1 MIDMHS
7 HILPNIDDGARS
19 VEETFHLIKEAE
31 EAGFK
36 AIVST
41 SHYMLGQY
49 ETIASDREIWIQ
61 AICEKLQ
68 EQNKDLKVYLG
79 NEIYLTKDIIKLI
92 EEKKASTINRT
103 QYILFEMPLTV
114 EPFNLYDVIYEIM
127 QYNYTPIL
135 AHPERYTF
143 VQQKPEL
150 IYELIQKGVLMQ
162 ANYASI
168 IGYYGKSAQI
178 LIKNFLQNNMIHF
191 LGSDVHRENT
201 IYPRIP
207 KILEQIKE
215 LIGEEKLKELTTINP
230 QKVLNSGKLEIEEPK
245 KIELTLKEKWILKLK
260 TKRLI

>member
-7 HILPNIDDGARS
+7 HILPNVDDGARS
-19 VEETFHLIKEAE
+19 VEETFHLIKEAQE
-31 EAGFK
+31 VGFK

-49 ETIASDREIWIQ
+49 ETIASDREIWIR
-61 AICEKLQ
+61 AICDKLQ
-68 EQNKDLKVYLG
+68 KQNIDTKIYLG
-79 NEIYLTKDIIKLI
+79 NEIYLSKYIVKLI
-92 EEKKASTINRT
+92 EEEKATTIQGT
-103 QYILFEMPLTV
+103 KYILFEMPLTI
-114 EPFNLYDVIYEIM
+114 EPFNLYDVIYEMM
-127 QYNYTPIL
+127 QYKYKPIL
-135 AHPERYTF
+135 AHPERYAF

-178 LIKNFLQNNMIHF
+178 LIKKFLQNNMIHF

-207 KILEQIKE
+207 QILEQLKNI
-215 LIGEEKLKELTTINP
+215 IGEKKLEELTTINP
-230 QKVLNSGKLEIEEPK
+230 QNVLDNREIEIEEPK
-245 KIELTLKEKWILKLK
+245 KMELTFKEKWMIKLK
-260 TKRLI
+260 AKGLN